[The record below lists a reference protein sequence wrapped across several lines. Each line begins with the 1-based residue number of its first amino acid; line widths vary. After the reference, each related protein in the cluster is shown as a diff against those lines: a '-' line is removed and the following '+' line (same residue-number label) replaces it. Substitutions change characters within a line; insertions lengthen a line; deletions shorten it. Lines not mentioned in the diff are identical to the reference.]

1 GARTARSLVDVA
13 GFSDLDRLM
22 VVRLSRGSGRWSW
35 AWYAAVPVAAWTV
48 YWLAFFPGVVSHD
61 SIAQW
66 REILE
71 GRYDDWH
78 PAFHTW
84 TLWFL
89 TRPWRSLGA
98 VSLAQVMLGGLLV
111 GGFLAATRRLG
122 ASALATWSAAV
133 WLAVSPVF
141 GMSVIAVGKDTA
153 FGLALVWTTM
163 LLLRARMRGALTIG
177 AGAWSCASLALL
189 FLFRPTGPAVA
200 WPILCGT
207 VWCYRR
213 TGLRALLIASCVLGV
228 SVGLVKGPV
237 YRLVEVTPASPKL
250 QQQVVIHHVA

>member
-84 TLWFL
+84 TLWLL

-98 VSLAQVMLGGLLV
+98 VSLAQVMLGRLLV
-111 GGFLAATRRLG
+111 ARLLAPPPPLPP
-122 ASALATWSAAV
+122 
-133 WLAVSPVF
+133 SP
-141 GMSVIAVGKDTA
+141 
-153 FGLALVWTTM
+153 L
-163 LLLRARMRGALTIG
+163 
-177 AGAWSCASLALL
+177 
-189 FLFRPTGPAVA
+189 PP
-200 WPILCGT
+200 
-207 VWCYRR
+207 
-213 TGLRALLIASCVLGV
+213 
-228 SVGLVKGPV
+228 
-237 YRLVEVTPASPKL
+237 
-250 QQQVVIHHVA
+250 

>member
-66 REILE
+66 REVLD
-71 GRYDDWH
+71 GRDDGWP
-78 PAFHTW
+78 PAFRPW
-84 TLWFL
+84 ALCPL
-89 TRPWRSLGA
+89 RRPWRSLGA
-98 VSLAQVMLGGLLV
+98 VRLAQVMPGGLLV

-177 AGAWSCASLALL
+177 DGAWLGASLALL
-189 FLFRPTGPAVA
+189 CLFRHNGPAVA
-200 WPILCGT
+200 L
-207 VWCYRR
+207 
-213 TGLRALLIASCVLGV
+213 
-228 SVGLVKGPV
+228 
-237 YRLVEVTPASPKL
+237 
-250 QQQVVIHHVA
+250 